1 MDNLDGMQPGEYVDR
16 ISHSYIYIYIIRGT
30 MGGGASVDK
39 RRVIKLGGVTTLT
52 NDAGAR
58 FTRPLS

>member
-16 ISHSYIYIYIIRGT
+16 ISHSYIYIIRGT

>member
-16 ISHSYIYIYIIRGT
+16 ISHSYIYIYILF
-30 MGGGASVDK
+30 VVQWEEEDK

>member
-1 MDNLDGMQPGEYVDR
+1 MECSLENTLIVSLIR
-16 ISHSYIYIYIIRGT
+16 IYIYIYIIRGT